1 MHWNVWKRQFF
12 ASVTEKQVNGYN
24 LFLFTKFLTVNVHK
38 MSGNRG
44 NDFAFLSIQN
54 IRNVENDKYRNRNV
68 RIEGIEKK
76 NSRRTQQWRVEWLI
90 MMRWDWRLRTAAT
103 NGPIARPAGWYV
115 SVEPRWWWR
124 RLGITPDS
132 FDRAP
137 WQSCHQRYLEQVGGM
152 DEGMR
157 ILRIQCLWYLN
168 WSLTCRKI
176 LRRGTS
182 GFTSHPKESV
192 LRIFIALKNPSSQPG
207 LNTRPLGPV
216 ASTLTTTPPRRLTLK
231 R

>member
-1 MHWNVWKRQFF
+1 
-12 ASVTEKQVNGYN
+12 
-24 LFLFTKFLTVNVHK
+24 
-38 MSGNRG
+38 MSGNWG

-54 IRNVENDKYRNRNV
+54 VRNVERDKYRDRNV
-68 RIEGIEKK
+68 RSEGMEKIYSK
-76 NSRRTQQWRVEWLI
+76 NSTVKGWVIDYDEV
-90 MMRWDWRLRTAAT
+90 RLTSLNCGHQRAYWSS
-103 NGPIARPAGWYV
+103 AGWYV
-115 SVEPRWWWR
+115 SVEPWWWWR

-132 FDRAP
+132 FNRAP
-137 WQSCHQRYLEQVGGM
+137 WQSCHQRCLEQVGGM

-176 LRRGTS
+176 LWHGTS
-182 GFTSHPKESV
+182 GFTSHPKEDV
-192 LRIFIALKNPSSQPG
+192 LRIFIALKNPSPRPG

-231 R
+231 G